1 MHILPMTITYTA
13 RGEGRLPPFKPPL
26 LRGALGR
33 ALVRIGCR
41 RRQPPCDDCPYRQG
55 CLYFGLYVAFQDETP
70 RFGNMRMPPHPYVIR
85 CDNDQTAFQPG
96 ERLDFEMVLIGRASG
111 WAPAIA
117 VALAEAGERGF
128 GAGRHPFRLD
138 EITLQ
143 TAAGP
148 VALYADGALRRAT
161 IDDLTLPDLTPLPL
175 LKEERASHGAV
186 GAEANGGRQSVRV
199 VLHTPTRWANRVDAR
214 TPLEARAFL
223 KSVLR
228 RVSSLSAFWAD
239 DEWREVPFGEVLG
252 TLEATTVAAP
262 DLRWE
267 SLSRYSLSQGTK
279 IPLEGWVGTFLLRQI
294 PARFSAFV
302 GLAQPLHLGKGSVFG
317 LGRYSWHP
325 LEETPA

>member
-1 MHILPMTITYTA
+1 MHILPMTISYTA
-13 RGEGRLPPFKPPL
+13 RSEGRLPPFKPPL

-41 RRQPPCDDCPYRQG
+41 RGQPPCDDCPHRQG
-55 CLYFGLYVAFQDETP
+55 CLYFGMYVAFQEEAP

-85 CDNDQTAFQPG
+85 CDSDQIAFRPG
-96 ERLDFEMVLIGRASG
+96 ERLNFEMVLIGRASG

-128 GAGRHPFRLD
+128 GVGRHPFRLD
-138 EITLQ
+138 GVALQ
-143 TAAGP
+143 TTAGP
-148 VALYADGALRRAT
+148 VALYADGTLRRAT
-161 IDDLTLPDLTPLPL
+161 VDDLALPDLTPQPL
-175 LKEERASHGAV
+175 VRDLQADQG
-186 GAEANGGRQSVRV
+186 NGDRQIVRV
-199 VLHTPTRWANRVDAR
+199 VLHTPTRWANSVDAR

-228 RVSSLSAFWAD
+228 RVSSLSAFWAE
-239 DEWREVPFGEVLG
+239 DEWREVPFGRILQ
-252 TLEATTVAAP
+252 TFEATTVAEP

-267 SLSRYSLSQGTK
+267 SLSRFSLSQGTK
-279 IPLEGWVGTFLLRQI
+279 IPLEGWVGSFTLHQV
-294 PARFSAFV
+294 PTAFSAFAGV
-302 GLAQPLHLGKGSVFG
+302 AQTLHLGKGSVFG